1 MRKKK
6 KVKVNFGNIFILLL
20 VVCLGVFGIK
30 SLYKFLNNDKEINTN
45 NTDTGKTK
53 KEDDVIKDKLT
64 QLGYSKEESN
74 TIKSNMSNEE
84 INKIDKKYD
93 YLSEFSK
100 VKYFHIEN
108 IERYIDYKNK
118 NSDLSTEEIIMN
130 VNTDLDHEYYTN
142 MREVSDPDD
151 LLVLVNKYHMLP
163 SGIEPKNLVNIEGQR
178 MEKTAAEA
186 MENMVS
192 QMRNDGL
199 YIILQSGYR
208 SEDLQTR
215 IYNRNVN
222 ERGRE
227 NADKYSARPNSSEHQ
242 TGLAMDLS
250 TDGTL
255 EEYFEDTPQF
265 EWLQQNAH
273 KYGFIMR
280 YPKDKVYMTG
290 YEYEPW
296 HYRYVGVE
304 VATIIKN
311 ENLIY
316 EEYCVKYKG
325 LY

>member
-192 QMRNDGL
+192 
-199 YIILQSGYR
+199 
-208 SEDLQTR
+208 
-215 IYNRNVN
+215 
-222 ERGRE
+222 
-227 NADKYSARPNSSEHQ
+227 
-242 TGLAMDLS
+242 
-250 TDGTL
+250 
-255 EEYFEDTPQF
+255 
-265 EWLQQNAH
+265 
-273 KYGFIMR
+273 
-280 YPKDKVYMTG
+280 
-290 YEYEPW
+290 
-296 HYRYVGVE
+296 
-304 VATIIKN
+304 
-311 ENLIY
+311 
-316 EEYCVKYKG
+316 
-325 LY
+325 

>member
-1 MRKKK
+1 MKKRK
-6 KVKVNFGNIFILLL
+6 KVKINFGNIIILLI
-20 VVCLGVFGIK
+20 VICLGVFGITK
-30 SLYKFLNNDKEINTN
+30 LTKYLNTN
-45 NTDTGKTK
+45 NNNSEETDNK
-53 KEDDVIKDKLT
+53 KENDTTTDKLIE
-64 QLGYSKEESN
+64 LGYTKEESD
-74 TIKSNMSNEE
+74 TIRNNLTDEV

-108 IERYIDYKNK
+108 IDRYITYKNK
-118 NSDLSTEEIIMN
+118 NNNLSTEEIIMN

-142 MREVSDPDD
+142 TREVTDPYD
-151 LLVLVNKYHMLP
+151 LLILVNKYHVLP
-163 SGIEPKNLVNIEGQR
+163 SGIEPKNLVNIEGQK
-178 MEKTAAEA
+178 MEKTAASA
-186 MENMVS
+186 MEKMVS
-192 QMRNDGL
+192 QMRSDGL
-199 YIILQSGYR
+199 SIILQSGYR
-208 SEDLQTR
+208 SEETQTI

-222 ERGRE
+222 NNGRE

-250 TDGTL
+250 HDGTL

-265 EWLQQNAH
+265 EWLQENAH

-304 VATIIKN
+304 IATLIKN
-311 ENLIY
+311 ENITY
-316 EEYCVKYKG
+316 EEYCVKYRG